1 MNPTLKHPRNACKP
15 SRPLHERWPVH
26 CDLESPEAKAQR
38 LLYIERLTPEQR
50 RERLQRATG
59 NYRKDT

>member
-1 MNPTLKHPRNACKP
+1 VTNPRNSCKP
-15 SRPLHERWPVH
+15 TRPMWERWPVH
-26 CDLESPEAKAQR
+26 YDLESPEAKAQR

-50 RERLQRATG
+50 QQRLERATG

>member
-1 MNPTLKHPRNACKP
+1 MW
-15 SRPLHERWPVH
+15 ERWPVH
-26 CDLESPEAKAQR
+26 YDLESPEAKAQR

-50 RERLQRATG
+50 QQRLERATG